1 MAEETKARDHQL
13 AMDRGVV
20 RVCRFVILVASV
32 ISTITTGTG
41 LAEFVF
47 TGQYGMALAFSAVV
61 QLSLVILSMR
71 LSQPME
77 NGAPTLRGR
86 CWNWLRTRGPLLAAY
101 LAALVVSSAFSYI
114 YISNAVYGRIW
125 PDMAGQIVRQEYRTL
140 AYQTQEYISTEK
152 ESLARQINE
161 QTTEVYA
168 LVAQN
173 LQSDRDSSGVGNVS
187 SAALNAKYHED
198 GWTKVDG
205 STLWNPDYDNHYLA
219 LIQLAGEVESLQTA
233 EAGDQSDLSDRVNAA
248 WSAVSTALEQE
259 SAEINTLTAQIG
271 SVNDQIRRMTSADSA
286 EARAQLGRQLTKYTS
301 DLTKKEL
308 SKTAHT
314 AIQGDLEILQR
325 ALGNYSG
332 SGSVS
337 AAAAVLTLQNQMLQA
352 DPDVAAMKDAVNRI
366 IDYIQSN
373 ENEKGTLSSGE
384 GFAQLLADLGDLNR
398 MVEDYAALTEIDTK
412 VNAEVAQLQTA
423 EADIAAQ
430 TAQAT
435 EGLAAGTGDYTD
447 AAWLAE
453 SSYWKTAVHTLSAY
467 VSSLPAHV
475 EENGGEQARSGEN
488 FRAETAN
495 ALDRLDYIYLSES
508 EPLGRALSYM
518 LELPAGYR
526 TQMWISV
533 LIALVIDLLPLG
545 LNVCIVLVTGAAH
558 RRMQNEE
565 S

>member
-187 SAALNAKYHED
+187 SAALNDKYHED

-219 LIQLAGEVESLQTA
+219 LIQLAGEVEALQTA

-337 AAAAVLTLQNQMLQA
+337 AAAAVLALQNQMLQA